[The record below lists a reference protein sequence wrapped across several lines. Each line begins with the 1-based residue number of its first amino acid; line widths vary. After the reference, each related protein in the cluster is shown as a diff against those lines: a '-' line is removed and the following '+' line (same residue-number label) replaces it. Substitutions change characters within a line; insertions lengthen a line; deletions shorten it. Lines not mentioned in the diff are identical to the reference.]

1 MIETI
6 QQVTVSFQNKLPPLG
21 EKGPSNWGPRYDKK
35 RWVQELAKRKVKK
48 KKAGKFFRF
57 IKVTVVLVILFV
69 VGFAGFYMV
78 YPDVSK
84 LKKQNP
90 GKTSF
95 MEYREAEYRE
105 KGKKIR
111 IQSRWVPLRSISP
124 YLMKAVLIAEDDKFW
139 SHHGFDTEAIQK
151 ALEKNLEAG
160 RFKLGGSTISQQLTK
175 NLYLTPSKNPVRKLK
190 EAMITWRLERTLS
203 KRRILELYLNVVE
216 WGEGIFGAE
225 AAARRHFGKPASAL
239 TAEEAAKLAAAL
251 PNPRRYR
258 VDGTSRYVEHRA
270 KIIYTIMVR
279 RGIVVPDYEEV
290 TTTPPETVDE
300 TSPTPPA
307 QRETLPPAGQPPA
320 VSQPSDAR

>member
-1 MIETI
+1 MAT
-6 QQVTVSFQNKLPPLG
+6 
-21 EKGPSNWGPRYDKK
+21 
-35 RWVQELAKRKVKK
+35 RKVKK
-48 KKAGKFFRF
+48 KKPGKFLRF
-57 IKVTVVLVILFV
+57 IKVAIVLVVLLV

-95 MEYREAEYRE
+95 MEYREAEYRAQ
-105 KGKKIR
+105 GKKIR

-190 EAMITWRLERTLS
+190 EAIITWRLERALS

-216 WGEGIFGAE
+216 WGEGVFGAE

-258 VDGTSRYVEHRA
+258 VDGTSRYVERRA

-300 TSPTPPA
+300 TSPIPPA
-307 QRETLPPAGQPPA
+307 QGETLPTAGQPPA
-320 VSQPSDAR
+320 VSPPPDAR

>member
-1 MIETI
+1 MGYTMFLLADTKYLTLPAP
-6 QQVTVSFQNKLPPLG
+6 VRGKGTFQ
-21 EKGPSNWGPRYDKK
+21 WRPRYDKK
-35 RWVQELAKRKVKK
+35 RWVQELATRKVKK
-48 KKAGKFFRF
+48 KKPGRFFRF
-57 IKVTVVLVILFV
+57 IKVAFVLAILLV

-95 MEYREAEYRE
+95 MEYREAEYRA

-139 SHHGFDTEAIQK
+139 SHRGFDKEAIQK
-151 ALEKNLEAG
+151 AFEKNLEAG
-160 RFKLGGSTISQQLTK
+160 KFKLGGSTISQQLTK

-190 EAMITWRLERTLS
+190 EAIITWRLERTLS

-225 AAARRHFGKPASAL
+225 AAARRHFGKSASAL

-270 KIIYTIMVR
+270 KIIYTIMVK
-279 RGIVVPDYEEV
+279 RGIVVPEYEEV
-290 TTTPPETVDE
+290 VATPSGSSEEAATPPEKAEGAANVNP
-300 TSPTPPA
+300 SSTPP
-307 QRETLPPAGQPPA
+307 PDGQ
-320 VSQPSDAR
+320 